1 MFGRFG
7 RGGGN
12 FVAQYRVY
20 PVSFVDKVRLLP
32 SSARAVPR
40 SRATVTHHAAAT
52 LASLLP
58 TDLVRP
64 FLPAPR

>member
-20 PVSFVDKVRLLP
+20 PVSFVDKVRARITAP
-32 SSARAVPR
+32 SRPAAPCRPIVRASFASCVDLDDR
-40 SRATVTHHAAAT
+40 S
-52 LASLLP
+52 L
-58 TDLVRP
+58 
-64 FLPAPR
+64 APR